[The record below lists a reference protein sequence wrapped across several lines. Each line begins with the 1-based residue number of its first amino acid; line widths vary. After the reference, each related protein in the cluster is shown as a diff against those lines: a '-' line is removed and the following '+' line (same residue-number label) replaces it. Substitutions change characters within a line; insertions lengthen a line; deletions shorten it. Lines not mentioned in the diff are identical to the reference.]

1 MAGKV
6 DRGDGT
12 LGRLV
17 NDPKLYDEARASVA
31 ELKALI
37 ADIKANPKKYV
48 NVKVF

>member
-17 NDPKLYDEARASVA
+17 NDPKLYDEAKGSVA
-31 ELKALI
+31 ELRALI
-37 ADIKANPKKYV
+37 KDIKENPKKYV